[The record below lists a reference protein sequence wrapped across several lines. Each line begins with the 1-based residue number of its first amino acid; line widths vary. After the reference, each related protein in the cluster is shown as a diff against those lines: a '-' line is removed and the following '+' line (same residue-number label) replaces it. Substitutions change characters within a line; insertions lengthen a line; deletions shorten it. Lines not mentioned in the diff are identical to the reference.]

1 MSLGNRLGLG
11 HVMSLGNRLGPTLA
25 GVCST
30 LRVEVSVVG
39 ELSGLSDV
47 LLVKSV
53 LLCLVVSADLI
64 VFFSRKSSRNVRVA
78 SDLSLGELLSV
89 TGSVVIGVL
98 YGGPEVHVGDLAENR
113 FIQGSARPG
122 NRGGG
127 GKGGSRSNT
136 SSENNS
142 SNLHLYYFAK
152 TRT

>member
-1 MSLGNRLGLG
+1 MFN
-11 HVMSLGNRLGPTLA
+11 NF
-25 GVCST
+25 
-30 LRVEVSVVG
+30 
-39 ELSGLSDV
+39 
-47 LLVKSV
+47 
-53 LLCLVVSADLI
+53 I
-64 VFFSRKSSRNVRVA
+64 NIY
-78 SDLSLGELLSV
+78 LLSV

-152 TRT
+152 TRTVRPRIIATEIQRNLIEKTGV